1 MDNRARVFV
10 KTYSSSD
17 QPPQLSVHD
26 SSGERLAWLVE
37 NRLDENHPYSA
48 YRSRHGQ
55 TRFGS
60 LVAPQGHRL
69 QYRMMVPPDFDPER
83 KYPVFVHAYGG
94 PTLQMR
100 SEERRVGTEG
110 RTRRAATPCRG

>member
-69 QYRMMVPPDFDPER
+69 QDRLMVPPAFAPEP
-83 KYPVFVHAYGG
+83 KCPLVVHADGG
-94 PTLQMR
+94 PTPHLASHQ
-100 SEERRVGTEG
+100 
-110 RTRRAATPCRG
+110 